1 MQTGQLGEL
10 WKYIICKPVSYL
22 LEITFKNI
30 KARAIV
36 APGAVTS
43 TLTAVP
49 SIIYK
54 TILTWWKMFIS
65 ANQLL
70 KRGLMKIILQLVGK
84 KNEPVH
90 QHDCVRLLIVLM
102 KWIYPEAGE
111 VKFQVRMKLHQYNL
125 KFQIIR
131 LKKTRYKQYRFT
143 NIHYGLL
150 FHQYNGTIYQPLS
163 PWNQEHL
170 LPDLQTSLVSPDHIS
185 K

>member
-1 MQTGQLGEL
+1 MQAGQLGEL
-10 WKYIICKPVSYL
+10 RKYIICNPVSYL

-54 TILTWWKMFIS
+54 TILTW
-65 ANQLL
+65 
-70 KRGLMKIILQLVGK
+70 RKIAAKERFNEDYTTAGGK
-84 KNEPVH
+84 KKKKPVQ

-111 VKFQVRMKLHQYNL
+111 VKFQVRMKQH
-125 KFQIIR
+125 
-131 LKKTRYKQYRFT
+131 
-143 NIHYGLL
+143 
-150 FHQYNGTIYQPLS
+150 
-163 PWNQEHL
+163 
-170 LPDLQTSLVSPDHIS
+170 
-185 K
+185 